1 MRENFLLHKLH
12 SLSGIVPIG
21 FYLVQHLTLNTFS
34 LGGPD
39 KFNGVIAFFDGMP
52 LHFQVAL
59 KAVAIWIPLVFHAV
73 YGLFI
78 THRGKQNYS
87 EAAYKYRENRYY
99 FLQRVSG
106 IVAFLF
112 LCYHMT
118 TTSVFGKMYGVESTI
133 QYHNWA
139 GKLSAPVFGVPYL
152 VLAVYLVGVVACA
165 YHFSYGIW
173 NFCIRWGITVSDRA
187 QNATAKLSQGAFV
200 LVSLLGFA
208 ALLGFF
214 NPVFMQSETVEA
226 KSPAIEGAAPVD
238 L

>member
-12 SLSGIVPIG
+12 SLTGIVPIG

-52 LHFQVAL
+52 LHFQLAL
-59 KAVAIWIPLVFHAV
+59 KAVAIWIPLIFHAV

-78 THRGKQNYS
+78 TQRGKQNYS
-87 EAAYKYRENRYY
+87 ESAYKYRENRYY

-118 TTSVFGKMYGVESTI
+118 TTSIFGKMYGAETTI

-139 GKLSAPVFGVPYL
+139 GTLSQPVLGIPYL
-152 VLAVYLVGVVACA
+152 ILVVYIVGIVASS
-165 YHFSYGIW
+165 YHFSYGVW
-173 NFCIRWGITVSDRA
+173 NFCIRWGVTVSDRA
-187 QNATAKLSQGAFV
+187 QNATAKLSQALFFG
-200 LVSLLGFA
+200 VSILGIA
-208 ALLGFF
+208 ALVGFF
-214 NPVFMQSETVEA
+214 NPIFMESESVEA
-226 KSPAIEGAAPVD
+226 KSPAVSQSGPVD

>member
-1 MRENFLLHKLH
+1 MRENYLLHKLH
-12 SLSGIVPIG
+12 SLTGIVPIG

-34 LGGPD
+34 LGGPE
-39 KFNGVIAFFDGMP
+39 KFNGVIAFFDAMP

-59 KAVAIWIPLVFHAV
+59 KAVAIWIPLIFHAV

-78 THRGKQNYS
+78 TQRSKQNYT
-87 EAAYKYRENRYY
+87 EPAYRFRENRYY
-99 FLQRVSG
+99 TLQRVTG
-106 IVAFLF
+106 IIAFLF

-118 TTSVFGKMYGVESTI
+118 TTSIFGKMYGAEATI

-139 GKLSAPVFGVPYL
+139 GTLSQPVLGVPY
-152 VLAVYLVGVVACA
+152 VILAVYIIGVVACA

-173 NFCIRWGITVSDRA
+173 NFCIRWGITVSQRA
-187 QNATAKLSQGAFV
+187 QDSTAKLAQAMFIG
-200 LVSLLGFA
+200 VSLLGIV

-214 NPVFMQSETVEA
+214 NPIFQSSEAIEA
-226 KSPAIEGAAPVD
+226 KSPAVSQEGPVE